1 MQPGT
6 GIAMAVVLAGSCSSD
21 LTPRLRTSI
30 CHRYGPKKKN
40 KSRNKRMIKEYYKL
54 YAHKYVNL
62 DQIDQFLERHNLL
75 KLTKEEIEN
84 LDKTLSI
91 KKCNQ

>member
-1 MQPGT
+1 
-6 GIAMAVVLAGSCSSD
+6 
-21 LTPRLRTSI
+21 
-30 CHRYGPKKKN
+30 
-40 KSRNKRMIKEYYKL
+40 MIKEYYKL